1 MRKSISIVTV
11 AATAMRLT
19 PAIVAMAAASS
30 SSTSDSSTSLETQ
43 VSFCRVDG
51 QWLLSIMNGDGENE
65 RERQRESWW
74 SQLSCPNRERVRD
87 TIQVM
92 TRHNY
97 Y

>member
-11 AATAMRLT
+11 AATAMTLT

-65 RERQRESWW
+65 RERVGRVNSLARIERE
-74 SQLSCPNRERVRD
+74 
-87 TIQVM
+87 
-92 TRHNY
+92 
-97 Y
+97 